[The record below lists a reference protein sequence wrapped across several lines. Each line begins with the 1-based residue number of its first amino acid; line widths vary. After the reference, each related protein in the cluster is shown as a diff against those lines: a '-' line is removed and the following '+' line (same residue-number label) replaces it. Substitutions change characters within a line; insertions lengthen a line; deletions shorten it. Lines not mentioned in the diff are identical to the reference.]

1 MALKKGLATVD
12 KKVFKISHQLVSK
25 VNDGEKLKTI
35 ISGHMTEDWFA
46 HNSVIMKNRTL
57 RSLCI

>member
-1 MALKKGLATVD
+1 MALKGTWRQLIKR
-12 KKVFKISHQLVSK
+12 VFKISHQLVSK

-46 HNSVIMKNRTL
+46 HNSMIMKK
-57 RSLCI
+57 